1 MYNMNMSMSKDQ
13 RLKLAKEESPKGLIS
28 LFEGLSDKLSYLAD
42 ISQDSRQMFSK
53 EVSEITNNYVME
65 ACQSMLD
72 NVDYGDE
79 TQVFESYDVDGNV
92 VARNE
97 MAVSDA
103 HRANLQ
109 QLLENSAGEMRVAMA
124 NQHNLNQLTPFDAF
138 LPFTIIRSYL
148 PLIGKDLMPA
158 QTPPQPFIRIKQ
170 EYKYIVTK
178 DNKRYLRP
186 DIYNDTDASRKILDT
201 AKGPE
206 VTKEF
211 YPKATEL
218 GSVDGADI
226 VVDGKGYK
234 LPTDKLSIS
243 NFDLLQ
249 ASGGLVEVGDD
260 LDIDVCIDGI
270 RAVVNHDGENYIIE
284 QTGYAA
290 YPDIASISPQ
300 RSISFVVNLPIKDE
314 EGNLVHM
321 YKDTVYGEYNAYTKS
336 FNVTSLHGFVK
347 QVQFGGHLSNKNNHE
362 YLSFTNEYDVIQHPI
377 PEGYRSNVPITV
389 EDMQLYNETSSID
402 IVATAINEMTE
413 IFTQLEDS
421 SIIEKIDHEHKVW
434 RGKGEDEH
442 PFEHFH
448 GKVVFEKEVSVKHD
462 ATRLLKRNEI
472 VQDEIQYA
480 VSRLIGDIRD
490 VIKAEPFKVIAFC
503 HPNVASLF
511 VGPNIDWKITPGS
524 TAADGIR
531 TDYNMGIY
539 TGNGDSFRLISSQ
552 KIKKESGVRFL
563 IYPVNEQNFLSWK
576 HFKYSM
582 YFDRDHRNL
591 QMQLVPNVMGMSRF
605 YTHAYVPLQANLYI
619 TDWEK

>member
-1 MYNMNMSMSKDQ
+1 MNTNISLTKDQ
-13 RLKLAKEESPKGLIS
+13 RLKIFKETSPKGLIS
-28 LFEGLSDKLSYLAD
+28 LVEGLADKLSYLTD
-42 ISQDSRQMFSK
+42 IYTDSRQMFSQS
-53 EVSEITNNYVME
+53 VSEVTNNFTME
-65 ACQSMLD
+65 ACQALLES
-72 NVDYGDE
+72 VDYGEE
-79 TQVFESYDVDGNV
+79 TQTMESYDAEGNV
-92 VARNE
+92 IAREDVHVA
-97 MAVSDA
+97 DA
-103 HRANLQ
+103 HKMNLQ
-109 QLLENSAGEMRVAMA
+109 QMLENSASEMRVAMA

-148 PLIGKDLMPA
+148 PLIGKDLIPTQTPA
-158 QTPPQPFIRIKQ
+158 QSFIRVKQ

-178 DNKRYLRP
+178 DNKKYLRP
-186 DIYNDTDASRKILDT
+186 DIYNDTDASKAILNT

-211 YPKATEL
+211 YPKATRLE
-218 GSVDGADI
+218 SVDSAD
-226 VVDGKGYK
+226 VVIDGVGYQ
-234 LPTDKLSIS
+234 LPTDGVSIS
-243 NFDLLQ
+243 NFNLLQ
-249 ASGGLVEVGDD
+249 ESGGLVEVGDD

-270 RAVVNHDGENYIIE
+270 RAVVEHEGQKYVIE
-284 QTGYAA
+284 QSGYAA
-290 YPDIASISPQ
+290 YPDVTSISPQ
-300 RSISFVVNLPIKDE
+300 RSVNFPVVLPIKDE
-314 EGNLVHM
+314 DGNVIRT
-321 YKDTVYGEYNAYTKS
+321 YQDTVYGEYNAYTKS
-336 FNVTSLHGFVK
+336 FNVTSLHGLVK

-362 YLSFTNEYDVIQHPI
+362 YLSFTNEYGVIQHPI

-389 EDMQLYNETSSID
+389 EDMQLFNETSSID

-434 RGKGEDEH
+434 AGKGEDEH

-448 GKVVFEKEVSVKHD
+448 GRIVFEREVPVRHD
-462 ATRLLKRNEI
+462 STRLLKRNEY

-490 VIKAEPFKVIAFC
+490 VVKAEPFKVVAFC

-511 VGPNIDWKITPGS
+511 VGTNVDWKITPGS
-524 TAADGIR
+524 TGADGIR

-539 TGNGDSFRLISSQ
+539 TANGDSFRLISSQ
-552 KIKKESGVRFL
+552 KIKKEDGVRFL
-563 IYPVNEQNFLSWK
+563 IFPVNEQNFLSWK

-582 YFDRDHRNL
+582 YFDRDHRNA

-619 TDWEK
+619 TDWDN

>member
-1 MYNMNMSMSKDQ
+1 MNMSMSKDQ
-13 RLKLAKEESPKGLIS
+13 RLKLYKEESPKGLIS
-28 LFEGLSDKLSYLAD
+28 LFEGLSDKLSSLTD
-42 ISQDSRQMFSK
+42 ITEESRQMFSPSL
-53 EVSEITNNYVME
+53 SEITNNYVME
-65 ACQSMLD
+65 ACSSMID
-72 NVDYGDE
+72 SVDYGDE
-79 TQVFESYDVDGNV
+79 VQTMESYDGEGNV
-92 VARNE
+92 IARE
-97 MAVSDA
+97 DVAVSDA
-103 HRANLQ
+103 HKANLK
-109 QLLENSAGEMRVAMA
+109 QLLENSAAEMRTAMA

-138 LPFTIIRSYL
+138 LPFTIVRSYL
-148 PLIGKDLMPA
+148 PLIGKDLIPA
-158 QTPPQPFIRIKQ
+158 QTPPQPFIRVKQ

-178 DNKRYLRP
+178 DNHKYLRP
-186 DIYNDTDASRKILDT
+186 DIYNDTDASRAILDT

-206 VTKEF
+206 VTKDF
-211 YPKATEL
+211 YPAATKLE
-218 GSVDGADI
+218 STDGADI
-226 VVDGKGYK
+226 VIDGVGYK
-234 LPTDKLSIS
+234 LPKDGVSIS

-249 ASGGLVEVGDD
+249 ASGGLIEVGDD
-260 LDIDVCIDGI
+260 LDIDVCIDGV
-270 RAVVNHDGENYIIE
+270 RAVVKHENKDYIIE

-290 YPDIASISPQ
+290 YPDITSISPQ
-300 RSISFVVNLPIKDE
+300 RSLSFIVNLPIKDG
-314 EGNLVHM
+314 EGNVVHT
-321 YKDTVYGEYNAYTKS
+321 YQDTVYGEYNAYTKS

-362 YLSFTNEYDVIQHPI
+362 YLSFTNEYGVIQHPI

-421 SIIEKIDHEHKVW
+421 SIIEKIDHEHKLW
-434 RGKGEDEH
+434 KGKGEDEH

-462 ATRLLKRNEI
+462 ATRLLKRNEF

-480 VSRLIGDIRD
+480 VSRLIGDMRD
-490 VIKAEPFKVIAFC
+490 VIKAEPFKVVAFC

-511 VGPNIDWKITPGS
+511 VGDNIDWKITPGS

-531 TDYNMGIY
+531 ADYNMGVY
-539 TGNGDSFRLISSQ
+539 TANGDSFRLISSQ
-552 KIKKESGVRFL
+552 KIKKEDGVRFL
-563 IYPVNEQNFLSWK
+563 IFPVNEQNFLSWK

-619 TDWEK
+619 KDWEK